1 MIQLPPVT
9 KALLLAN
16 VGMFIITNM
25 MPGLEAL
32 LTGYYFQSE
41 NFGPWQLITYMF
53 LHANI
58 SHLFFNMFGVYMFG
72 AAVEKYW
79 GGKKFLIFYVVAG
92 LGAFAL
98 HQLITM
104 YEVNQLVSQLSAS
117 DAQEV
122 WSNGYNILSQ
132 GKNYINL
139 EMGKL
144 NLALNVGMV
153 GASGCLFGL
162 LMAYGFMFPNAEM
175 MLLFF
180 PVPIKAKYFV
190 LGYGAIELILGVS
203 NRSGDNVAHFA
214 HLGGMIAGYIMLKQM
229 QSQGRLFS
237 S

>member
-9 KALLLAN
+9 KALLIAN
-16 VGMFIITNM
+16 GVMFFLMNL
-25 MPGLEAL
+25 MPGVEAF
-32 LTGYYFQSE
+32 LTGYYFQSQ
-41 NFGPWQLITYMF
+41 NFGPWQVITYMF
-53 LHANI
+53 LHANFT
-58 SHLFFNMFGVYMFG
+58 HLFFNMMGVYMFG
-72 AAVEKYW
+72 AAVEQYW
-79 GGKKFLIFYVVAG
+79 GGKKFLSFYVVSG

-104 YEVNQLVSQLSAS
+104 YEVKALVSQLSAS
-117 DAQEV
+117 DADEV
-122 WSNGYNILSQ
+122 WKHGYEILTQ

-139 EMGKL
+139 EMGRL
-144 NLALNVGMV
+144 NLALNIGMV

-214 HLGGMIAGYIMLKQM
+214 HLGGMIAGYIMLKRM

>member
-16 VGMFIITNM
+16 VVMFFLMNL
-25 MPGLEAL
+25 MPGVEVF
-32 LTGYYFQSE
+32 LTGYYFQSQ
-41 NFGPWQLITYMF
+41 NFGPWQVITYMF
-53 LHANI
+53 LHANFT
-58 SHLFFNMFGVYMFG
+58 HLFFNMMGVYMFG
-72 AAVEKYW
+72 AAVEQYW
-79 GGKKFLIFYVVAG
+79 GGKKFLTFYVVSG

-104 YEVNQLVSQLSAS
+104 YEVNNLVSQLSAS

-122 WSNGYNILSQ
+122 WSKGNDILSQ
-132 GKNYINL
+132 GKNYINP
-139 EMGKL
+139 EMGRL
-144 NLALNVGMV
+144 NLALNIGMV

-229 QSQGRLFS
+229 QRQGRLFS
-237 S
+237 P